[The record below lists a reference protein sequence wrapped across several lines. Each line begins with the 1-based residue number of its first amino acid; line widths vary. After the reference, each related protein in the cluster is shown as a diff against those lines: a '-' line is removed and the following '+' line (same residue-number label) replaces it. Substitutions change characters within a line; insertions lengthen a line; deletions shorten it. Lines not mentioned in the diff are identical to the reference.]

1 MPNPRIVTFCTGV
14 ATLLLTSC
22 ALEDSADV
30 LASQAE
36 RTLSAVSVDSIRSQR
51 AGSIVFLK
59 EIGSEGR
66 VLPITIGAAQA
77 RSIALALREIS
88 IPRPNTHDLV
98 KNLLEEL
105 NGEVER
111 VVITE
116 LRESVYFAR
125 IDFRVDDRSVSI
137 DARPSDAIAVALRI
151 RAPLFANR
159 ALFAGDSERIEADH
173 PLPNCPADP
182 APQSEERSVV

>member
-1 MPNPRIVTFCTGV
+1 MPNPRIVTFCVVV
-14 ATLLLTSC
+14 ATVLLTSC
-22 ALEDSADV
+22 APEESADA
-30 LASQAE
+30 LSSGAE
-36 RTLSAVSVDSIRSQR
+36 RSLSAVSVDSIRRQA

-59 EIGSEGR
+59 EIGGQGR
-66 VLPITIGAAQA
+66 VLPITIGTAQA

-88 IPRPNTHDLV
+88 ISRPNTHDLV

-105 NGEVER
+105 DGEVER

-116 LRESVYFAR
+116 LRDRVYFAR
-125 IDFRVDDRSVSI
+125 IDFRVDDRSLSV

-159 ALFAGDSERIEADH
+159 ALFASDSERIEADH
-173 PLPNCPADP
+173 PLPDCPTDP
-182 APQSEERSVV
+182 APQSEDHSVV

>member
-1 MPNPRIVTFCTGV
+1 MPNPRIVTFCVGV

-22 ALEDSADV
+22 APEDSADA
-30 LASQAE
+30 LSSATE
-36 RTLSAVSVDSIRSQR
+36 RTLSEVSVDSIRGQ
-51 AGSIVFLK
+51 AVGSIVFLK
-59 EIGSEGR
+59 EIGGEGR

-98 KNLLEEL
+98 KNLLVEL
-105 NGEVER
+105 DGEVER

-116 LRESVYFAR
+116 LRKRVYFAR
-125 IDFRVDDRSVSI
+125 IDFRVDGRRVSV

-159 ALFAGDSERIEADH
+159 ALFVSDSERIEADH
-173 PLPNCPADP
+173 PLPDCPADP
-182 APQSEERSVV
+182 APQSEDRSVV

>member
-1 MPNPRIVTFCTGV
+1 MPNPRIVTFCVGV

-22 ALEDSADV
+22 APEDSADA
-30 LASQAE
+30 LSSAE
-36 RTLSAVSVDSIRSQR
+36 RTLIEVSVDSIRSQ
-51 AGSIVFLK
+51 ALGSIVFLK
-59 EIGSEGR
+59 EIGGEGR

-105 NGEVER
+105 DGEVER

-116 LRESVYFAR
+116 LRKGIYFAR
-125 IDFRVDDRSVSI
+125 IDFRVDGRRVSV

-159 ALFAGDSERIEADH
+159 ALFVSDSERIEADH
-173 PLPNCPADP
+173 PLPDCPADP
-182 APQSEERSVV
+182 APQSEDRTVV

>member
-1 MPNPRIVTFCTGV
+1 MPNPRIVTFCVGL

-22 ALEDSADV
+22 APENAALS
-30 LASQAE
+30 SGGE
-36 RTLSAVSVDSIRSQR
+36 RALSAVSVDSIRNQR
-51 AGSIVFLK
+51 SGSIVFLK
-59 EIGSEGR
+59 EIGGQGR

-88 IPRPNTHDLV
+88 VPRPNTHDLV
-98 KNLLEEL
+98 KNVLDGLD
-105 NGEVER
+105 GEVER

-116 LRESVYFAR
+116 LRDRVYFAR
-125 IDFRVDDRSVSI
+125 IELRVNNRSVSV

-173 PLPNCPADP
+173 PLPDCPAAP
-182 APQSEERSVV
+182 APQSEEQTVV